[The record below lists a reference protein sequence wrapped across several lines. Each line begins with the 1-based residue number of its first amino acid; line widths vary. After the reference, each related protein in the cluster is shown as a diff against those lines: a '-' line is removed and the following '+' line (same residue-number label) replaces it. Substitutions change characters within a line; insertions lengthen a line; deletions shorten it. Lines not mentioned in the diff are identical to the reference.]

1 MTLNQ
6 LGISKI
12 VCSYVFQEVS
22 FSFLFFAFF
31 AIILTFVFL
40 NFAKILS
47 FSSLRDLTLSTP
59 QTKSRFS
66 EKIKKMDASCPQMN
80 IHETLFYS
88 FITKECP
95 TFMADKLIMLFR
107 VAMMVF
113 RNGNVSYNAV
123 MICNTLMVDFFCRNH
138 RILARG
144 LGLEFIDNVLFRLI
158 RNEGF
163 WHFLNAGN
171 VHLFYLDY
179 RTKMMN
185 LICHQLAKMYGH
197 EHFHNIFRNLS
208 PGMRGRQDLGKVFL

>member
-1 MTLNQ
+1 
-6 LGISKI
+6 
-12 VCSYVFQEVS
+12 
-22 FSFLFFAFF
+22 
-31 AIILTFVFL
+31 
-40 NFAKILS
+40 
-47 FSSLRDLTLSTP
+47 
-59 QTKSRFS
+59 
-66 EKIKKMDASCPQMN
+66 MDASCPQMN
-80 IHETLFYS
+80 IHEVLFYS
-88 FITKECP
+88 FINKECP

-208 PGMRGRQDLGKVFL
+208 PGMRGRQDLGKVFSLTLLPYNYFV

>member
-6 LGISKI
+6 LGISKNRLFL
-12 VCSYVFQEVS
+12 C
-22 FSFLFFAFF
+22 FSRSIFFFSIFRIFRNNLDICFPQFCKKFYLSVLFETLLYLPPKQSLDFRK
-31 AIILTFVFL
+31 
-40 NFAKILS
+40 KI
-47 FSSLRDLTLSTP
+47 
-59 QTKSRFS
+59 
-66 EKIKKMDASCPQMN
+66 KMDASCPQMN

>member
-1 MTLNQ
+1 
-6 LGISKI
+6 
-12 VCSYVFQEVS
+12 
-22 FSFLFFAFF
+22 
-31 AIILTFVFL
+31 
-40 NFAKILS
+40 
-47 FSSLRDLTLSTP
+47 
-59 QTKSRFS
+59 
-66 EKIKKMDASCPQMN
+66 MDSSCPQMN
-80 IHETLFYS
+80 IHEVLFYS
-88 FITKECP
+88 FINKECP
-95 TFMADKLIMLFR
+95 MFMADKLIMLFR

-158 RNEGF
+158 KNEGF

-208 PGMRGRQDLGKVFL
+208 PGMRGREDLGRFLNFLPCHYFV

>member
-1 MTLNQ
+1 
-6 LGISKI
+6 
-12 VCSYVFQEVS
+12 
-22 FSFLFFAFF
+22 
-31 AIILTFVFL
+31 
-40 NFAKILS
+40 
-47 FSSLRDLTLSTP
+47 
-59 QTKSRFS
+59 
-66 EKIKKMDASCPQMN
+66 
-80 IHETLFYS
+80 
-88 FITKECP
+88 
-95 TFMADKLIMLFR
+95 
-107 VAMMVF
+107 MMVF

>member
-1 MTLNQ
+1 
-6 LGISKI
+6 
-12 VCSYVFQEVS
+12 
-22 FSFLFFAFF
+22 
-31 AIILTFVFL
+31 
-40 NFAKILS
+40 
-47 FSSLRDLTLSTP
+47 
-59 QTKSRFS
+59 
-66 EKIKKMDASCPQMN
+66 MN
-80 IHETLFYS
+80 IHEVLFYS
-88 FITKECP
+88 FINKECP

-208 PGMRGRQDLGKVFL
+208 PGMRGRQDLGKVFFLNSVTLSLLYMTICSSWLFIFLCKKIFRNSSYVLEKPNVCLG

>member
-1 MTLNQ
+1 
-6 LGISKI
+6 
-12 VCSYVFQEVS
+12 
-22 FSFLFFAFF
+22 
-31 AIILTFVFL
+31 
-40 NFAKILS
+40 
-47 FSSLRDLTLSTP
+47 
-59 QTKSRFS
+59 
-66 EKIKKMDASCPQMN
+66 MDASCPQMN
-80 IHETLFYS
+80 IHEVLFYS
-88 FITKECP
+88 FINKECP
-95 TFMADKLIMLFR
+95 IFMADKLIMLFR

-138 RILARG
+138 RILAWG

-179 RTKMMN
+179 RTKMLN

-197 EHFHNIFRNLS
+197 EHFHNIFGNLS
-208 PGMRGRQDLGKVFL
+208 PGMRGREDLGRVFFFFFINFLPCHYLVWQIFQLWLFFIYLYYFF

>member
-1 MTLNQ
+1 
-6 LGISKI
+6 
-12 VCSYVFQEVS
+12 
-22 FSFLFFAFF
+22 
-31 AIILTFVFL
+31 
-40 NFAKILS
+40 
-47 FSSLRDLTLSTP
+47 
-59 QTKSRFS
+59 
-66 EKIKKMDASCPQMN
+66 MDASCPQMN

-107 VAMMVF
+107 VAMLVF

-144 LGLEFIDNVLFRLI
+144 LGLEFIDNVLFRLV

-208 PGMRGRQDLGKVFL
+208 PGMRGRQDLGKVFT

>member
-1 MTLNQ
+1 VTLNQ
-6 LGISKI
+6 LSISKNRL
-12 VCSYVFQEVS
+12 
-22 FSFLFFAFF
+22 FLCFPRSIFFLFF

-40 NFAKILS
+40 NFAKKIFQLS
-47 FSSLRDLTLSTP
+47 SRLQSDSTP
-59 QTKSRFS
+59 QTKSRFFG
-66 EKIKKMDASCPQMN
+66 KKMDASCPQMN
-80 IHETLFYS
+80 IHEVLFYS
-88 FITKECP
+88 FINKECP